1 MVDPGGPGP
10 RGSARSTAPMPG
22 HDGPHFA
29 DSKPRMF
36 SDTVTG
42 GLVGERCTTE
52 PRWTDTHVLLIPVQ
66 TPGPIPSTKQ
76 IPNK

>member
-1 MVDPGGPGP
+1 
-10 RGSARSTAPMPG
+10 MPG

-29 DSKPRMF
+29 DSKSRLF
-36 SDTVTG
+36 SATVTR
-42 GLVGERCTTE
+42 GLVGEHCTIK
-52 PRWTDTHVLLIPVQ
+52 PRWTDTHALLIPVQ